1 MRRGAPG
8 KIRMGEIARLAGV
21 SESTVSRALAGS
33 SQIPESTRE
42 RVAAIATKHGYRL
55 NSVARSLRTGETK
68 VIGVTVPLSHSDTQH
83 LTDPFFMSILSHVA
97 DQLSVLGYDT
107 LLRRT
112 SASDPFS
119 IKDALDPYRTDGL
132 IVIGQSFNHKTL
144 NGAAEAGARLVV
156 WGAHLRGQKYIS
168 VGTNNRQGGSL
179 ATEHLLSK
187 GRKDIIF
194 MGDSALPEVK
204 HRHEGYVR
212 AMTEAGRPTPDELY
226 VPVGFTADEACAA
239 TRVLLEKGI
248 RFDGIVAASDV
259 IALGAIRVLQS
270 SGKAVPKDVAVV
282 GYDDIMIA
290 SLASPPLTTIR
301 QDIQL
306 AAQLLVE
313 RLLSIIKGAPLPS
326 IEIPAIL
333 IERAS
338 S

>member
-8 KIRMGEIARLAGV
+8 KIRMGEIARLARV
-21 SESTVSRALAGS
+21 SESTVSRALAGN
-33 SQIPESTRE
+33 SQIPEATRQ
-42 RVAAIATKHGYRL
+42 RVAAIAAKHGYRL
-55 NSVARSLRTGETK
+55 NSVARSLRTGETR

-97 DQLSVLGYDT
+97 DQLAVLGYDT

-119 IKDALDPYRTDGL
+119 IKDALEPYRTDGL

-144 NGAAEAGARLVV
+144 NAAAEAGARLVV
-156 WGAHLRGQKYIS
+156 WGAQLRGQKYIS

-179 ATEHLLSK
+179 ATEHLLAR
-187 GRKDIIF
+187 GRKDIVF

-204 HRHEGYVR
+204 HRHEGYLR
-212 AMTEAGRPTPDELY
+212 ALTEAGRPAPDELCI
-226 VPVGFTADEACAA
+226 PVGFTADEACAA
-239 TRVLLEKGI
+239 TRVLLERGVK
-248 RFDGIVAASDV
+248 FDAIVAASDV

-270 SGKAVPKDVAVV
+270 SGKSVPKDVAVV
-282 GYDDIMIA
+282 GYDDIMIS

-301 QDIQL
+301 QDIRL

-313 RLLSIIKGAPLPS
+313 RLLSIIKGTPLGS

-333 IERAS
+333 VERAS